1 MSTSQDAKQA
11 VLDIAKKYGFVDH
24 KYWSRLRQLDPEI
37 ERVFQESFL
46 AKDKS
51 NGHIIK
57 TFAKDIYSS
66 DARFVFELLQNAD
79 DSRFQRARVRGD
91 LPSIAFHVHPGRIVV
106 ECNEDGFTKRDL
118 SAICTVGQS
127 TKSGSHGYIGA
138 KGIGFKSVFS
148 AAWKVYI

>member
-1 MSTSQDAKQA
+1 MYRNVSNATNIGLRFERLERLLICPPAKTQ
-11 VLDIAKKYGFVDH
+11 
-24 KYWSRLRQLDPEI
+24 SRQCWILPKSM
-37 ERVFQESFL
+37 ESFL